1 MIFVTTVPASEQG
14 PRRRRQN
21 AHSSIAGVGMH
32 VALRPTSPALVKE
45 SFVMVKKAATLL
57 LAFVLSAATASAQ
70 ERKDLQIFR
79 DISESVHRYSQFSIF
94 DGIEASVTQGRVVLD
109 GWVTMPFKKDD
120 IDRRVRGIQ
129 GVQSVDNRI
138 QVLPV
143 SQFDDELRFR
153 IARAIYGNSAF
164 WNYAAMANPP
174 IHIVV
179 NGGRVT
185 LQGVVQSNVER
196 QLARSLATGFAA
208 FEVTNQLKTDAEVQA
223 EMEQIGETA
232 TSAAVRLA
240 GAP

>member
-1 MIFVTTVPASEQG
+1 
-14 PRRRRQN
+14 
-21 AHSSIAGVGMH
+21 
-32 VALRPTSPALVKE
+32 
-45 SFVMVKKAATLL
+45 MVKKAAALL
-57 LAFVLSAATASAQ
+57 VAFVLIAATGQVASAQ

-79 DISESVHRYSQFSIF
+79 DVSESVNRYTQFTIF
-94 DGIEASVTQGRVVLD
+94 DSIDASVTQGHVVLA
-109 GWVTMPFKKDD
+109 GWVTMPYKKDD
-120 IDRRVRGIQ
+120 IERRVRKVA
-129 GVQSVDNRI
+129 GVNTLENKI

-153 IARAIYGNSAF
+153 IARAIYGNSSF

-208 FEVTNQLKTDAEVQA
+208 FEVKNELKTDEEVQA
-223 EMEQIGETA
+223 ELEKIGQ
-232 TSAAVRLA
+232 
-240 GAP
+240 